1 MEAKMDNQ
9 KLEMLCEI
17 VKFQRSILPLLSE
30 ISMSSPAKS
39 RKVQI
44 AFERLNKKVCT
55 VLQDELN
62 VELLDFTGSQYEE
75 GLPLEPMNIEDFE
88 GVDDLVIVNMIEPV
102 VKEKG
107 TSNILRNGK
116 VILAEAK

>member
-1 MEAKMDNQ
+1 MDNQ
-9 KLEMLCEI
+9 KLDMLCEI
-17 VKFQRSILPLLSE
+17 IKFQRSVLPLLSE
-30 ISMSSPAKS
+30 LTMASPAKS
-39 RKVQI
+39 RKVNM
-44 AFERLNKKVCT
+44 AFERLNKKDCT

-75 GLPLEPMNIEDFE
+75 GLPLEAMNIEDFE
-88 GVDDLVIVNMIEPV
+88 GVDELVIANMIEPV

-116 VILAEAK
+116 VILAAAK

>member
-1 MEAKMDNQ
+1 MDNQ
-9 KLEMLCEI
+9 KLEILCEI
-17 VKFQRSILPLLSE
+17 IKFQRSVLPLFSE
-30 ISMSSPAKS
+30 ISMPSPAKS

-75 GLPLEPMNIEDFE
+75 GLPIEPMNIEDFE

-116 VILAEAK
+116 VILAESK